1 MESIIKMIAAVAE
14 LEPKYYLYI
23 CIILGV
29 VFSLFSII
37 LFSQF
42 KQLQRKYQV
51 LTKGSE
57 KRQIGELF
65 EEYFERIDELKSVR
79 EDLRGEIDEVKAL
92 AAAGLHHIG
101 IVRYSAYEEVGGDL
115 SFSLALLDG
124 DYSGVL
130 VTSIFGRD
138 ESRTYAKPISR
149 GESSYKLTYEEQEA
163 IRRAILPRTFT
174 RRNNKKSTYS

>member
-1 MESIIKMIAAVAE
+1 MEAIMNMFAAIAG
-14 LEPKYYLYI
+14 LESRYYLYI
-23 CIILGV
+23 CIIMGII
-29 VFSLFSII
+29 FFMFSIF
-37 LFSQF
+37 LYNQF

-57 KRQIGELF
+57 KKQIGELF
-65 EEYFERIDELKSVR
+65 EEYFEKIDELKSIR
-79 EDLRGEIDEVKAL
+79 EDLHGEIEEVKAL

-101 IVRYSAYEEVGGDL
+101 IVRYSAYEDVGGDL

-124 DYSGVL
+124 DYSGIL

-163 IRRAILPRTFT
+163 IRRATLPRTFT